1 MKIDFLTIEAMFD
14 QEITEKRSRFIAY
27 IAPAITKH
35 EADEFYT
42 LIRTRHR
49 DARHNVPAYRI
60 GVENIEEWCNDD
72 GEPSG
77 TAGKP
82 MLELLRSSELTNVAL
97 MVTRYF
103 GGSLLGTGGLVRAY
117 GGVVAMLIDKLPIVK
132 KQLYQR
138 MFVETD
144 YKNIGKIKRVLD
156 EHGIFIGMEC
166 AQNVVVTYDIKYD
179 KRELAKS
186 ELIEICAGQ
195 VVIMEG
201 DNIYI

>member
-1 MKIDFLTIEAMFD
+1 MKTDFLTIESMY
-14 QEITEKRSRFIAY
+14 EHELTEKKSRFIAY
-27 IAPAITKH
+27 IAPATTKQVA
-35 EADEFYT
+35 EEFFA

-60 GVENIEEWCNDD
+60 GVENTDEWCNDD

-82 MLELLRSSELTNVAL
+82 ILDLLRSSELTNVAL

-103 GGSLLGTGGLVRAY
+103 GGTLLGTGGLVRAY
-117 GGVVAMLIDKLPIVK
+117 GGVAAALLDKIPVVTKRLHK
-132 KQLYQR
+132 R

-156 EHGIFIGMEC
+156 EQGIFIGMEC

-179 KRELAKS
+179 NRELAKS

>member
-1 MKIDFLTIEAMFD
+1 MFD
-14 QEITEKRSRFIAY
+14 YEITEKKSRFIAY
-27 IAPAITKH
+27 IAPASTKK
-35 EADEFYT
+35 EAEEFFA
-42 LIRTRHR
+42 LIRARHR

-82 MLELLRSSELTNVAL
+82 MLDLLRSAQLTNVAL

-103 GGSLLGTGGLVRAY
+103 GGTLLGTGGLVRAY
-117 GGVVAMLIDKLPIVK
+117 GGVVAALIEQITHVK
-132 KQLYQR
+132 KKLHKR

-156 EHGIFIGMEC
+156 EQGVFIDMAC
-166 AQNVVVTYDIKYD
+166 AQNVILTYDIQYD
-179 KRELAKS
+179 KREQAKS
-186 ELIEICAGQ
+186 DLTEICAGQ